1 MDFECPVVIPY
12 YGGKYMMSK
21 QLINMLPRHI
31 RYFEPFFGGGSM
43 FFRKKKAEWNVLND
57 IDNDLINLYLC
68 VVHNFHELTQY
79 IISFLRSRTI
89 YEDSLEI
96 IKRPVVDHPDPKRAA
111 IYFFVVRNAFN
122 NVVPNT
128 FSKDTKWDT
137 GIIEELRESRAKLNN
152 VTIENLHFADLVRR
166 YQPRPDDFFYF
177 DPPYVVADKKSYY
190 RNVFTE
196 ELHQELKEIC
206 DLIDTSGS
214 KFMISYDNVENIR
227 KLYKNYNLNYIKT
240 KYVGTVPEKRGDIKT
255 ELVITNYTTQEQKE
269 LFYEYDKDR

>member
-1 MDFECPVVIPY
+1 MDHNCPVVIPY

-57 IDNDLINLYLC
+57 IDNDLINLYIC
-68 VVHNFHELTQY
+68 VQIEFNELTRY
-79 IISFLRSRTI
+79 ILSFLRSRTI
-89 YEDSLEI
+89 YEDAVEE
-96 IKRPVVDHPDPKRAA
+96 IKRPVVDNPNPKRAA

-128 FSKDTKWDT
+128 FSKDTKWDI
-137 GIIEELRESRAKLNN
+137 GIIDELKVSRAKLDN
-152 VTIENLHFADLVRR
+152 VTIENMHFGDLVKR

-177 DPPYVVADKKSYY
+177 DPPYVVTDKKSYY
-190 RNVFTE
+190 RNVFTN

-206 DLIDTSGS
+206 DLIDISGS

-227 KLYKNYNLNYIKT
+227 KLYKDYNLNYINT
-240 KYVGTVPEKRGDIKT
+240 KYVGTIPEKRGDVKT
-255 ELVITNYTTQEQKE
+255 ELVITNYKPQEQKE
-269 LFYEYDKDR
+269 LFSERHTN

>member
-1 MDFECPVVIPY
+1 MDHNCPVVIPY

-57 IDNDLINLYLC
+57 IDNDLINLYMC
-68 VVHNFHELTQY
+68 VQVEFNELTRY
-79 IISFLRSRTI
+79 ILSFLRSRTI
-89 YEDSLEI
+89 YEDAVEE
-96 IKRPVVDHPDPKRAA
+96 IKRPVVDNPNPKRAA

-128 FSKDTKWDT
+128 FSKDTKWDI
-137 GIIEELRESRAKLNN
+137 GIIDELKVSRAKLDN
-152 VTIENLHFADLVRR
+152 VTIENMHFGDLVKR

-177 DPPYVVADKKSYY
+177 DPPYVVTDKKAYY
-190 RNVFTE
+190 RNVFTD

-206 DLIDTSGS
+206 DLIDISGS

-227 KLYKNYNLNYIKT
+227 KLYKDYNLNYINT
-240 KYVGTVPEKRGDIKT
+240 KYVGTIPEKRGDVKT
-255 ELVITNYTTQEQKE
+255 ELVITNYKPQEQKE
-269 LFYEYDKDR
+269 LFSERHTN